1 MNFANDLFRDNFFMG
16 FCGDTKTG
24 KTVTMFEIA
33 EYWKKVKPKHYTVY
47 GYDHHGNKGHI
58 IDVKIDIS
66 DENWD
71 EGLPKFR
78 NGLLIL
84 DEKRL
89 LHSEDKL
96 RKNWGKF
103 LGDFQN
109 RNVDVMYAVHNPKLI
124 LEKFTYFT
132 SHYYVFKTNS
142 REGGFKD
149 KIPDYR
155 LAYAASMLVNKYV
168 QINGKGTYPNFPFVE
183 VNRLKLEVNA
193 YNMKNEKSTVKEL
206 TV

>member
-1 MNFANDLFRDNFFMG
+1 MNFNGRDNFFMG
-16 FCGDTKTG
+16 FVGDTKTG
-24 KTVTMFEIA
+24 KTATMFELA
-33 EYWKKVKPKHYTVY
+33 KAWKLAKPKDYTIF
-47 GYDHHGNKGHI
+47 GYDHHGNKGNI

-66 DENWD
+66 DDNWD
-71 EGLPKFR
+71 EQLLKLR
-78 NGLLIL
+78 NCLLIL
-84 DEKRL
+84 DELRL
-89 LHSEDKL
+89 LHGDDRL
-96 RKNWGKF
+96 RKNWAKF

-155 LAYAASMLVNKYV
+155 LAYAASLLVNKYV
-168 QINGKGTYPNFPFVE
+168 SINGKGTYPNFPFVE
-183 VNRLKLEVNA
+183 VNRLTLTVNA
-193 YNMKNEKSTVKEL
+193 YNMKDEKSTVSEFR
-206 TV
+206 